1 MRTPGTAEV
10 VLASNRGPLSFRL
23 DDDGSLH
30 AGRGGGGLV
39 AGLSSGT
46 EGVWVC
52 AALTE
57 GDRRAAAAAPDGVLG
72 LPEDMP
78 HDSLG
83 AATSVRMLILDPVT
97 FARAYGTVANSTLWF
112 LHHMLF
118 EAAREPSFD
127 QRFARDWASYVDYNA
142 AFAAAVAS
150 EAAPGGRVL
159 VQDYH
164 LTLVPTQLR
173 AARPDLRV
181 AHFSHTPWAPPEYF
195 RLLPD
200 PLAGA
205 VLRGLLGADRA
216 GFLSRR
222 WAEDFVR
229 CCVDVVGARAEG
241 LSTGGQLVVHHEWG
255 RTLVDVHPL
264 GVDGPALRARAA
276 QPDVAGR
283 LSVLAAHIGDRKAL
297 VRVDRTELSK
307 NIVRGLEAYRELL
320 QRYPQW
326 QRRVVH
332 LAFAYPSRHDLP
344 VYREYTGQVQRL
356 AREINDE
363 LGDPEWEPVT
373 LHVEDDYPR
382 SLAAYR
388 LADVM
393 LVNPI
398 RDGMNLVAKE
408 APVLSDAGT
417 VLVLS
422 WQAGAA
428 DELSADALMVN
439 PYDVSGTADALHRA
453 LSMDPVERGQRCAR
467 LAASATALRPE
478 EWLNRQLA
486 ALAELPAR

>member
-1 MRTPGTAEV
+1 MPTTGTAQV

-39 AGLSSGT
+39 TGLSSGT
-46 EGVWVC
+46 GGVWVC

-57 GDRRAAAAAPDGVLG
+57 GDRRAAAAAPDGLLERPEVLPG
-72 LPEDMP
+72 DDLAGP
-78 HDSLG
+78 
-83 AATSVRMLILDPVT
+83 TKVRMLTLDPVT

-112 LHHMLF
+112 LHHLLF

-127 QRFARDWASYVDYNA
+127 QRFARDWASFVDYNA
-142 AFAAAVAS
+142 AFAAAVAR
-150 EAAPGGRVL
+150 EAAPGARVL

-164 LTLVPTQLR
+164 LTLVPAQLR

-181 AHFSHTPWAPPEYF
+181 GHFSHTPWAPPEYF

-200 PLAGA
+200 QLARA
-205 VLRGLLGADRA
+205 VLGGLLGADRM

-222 WAEDFVR
+222 WAADFVR
-229 CCVDVVGARAEG
+229 CCVAVLGARADG
-241 LSTGGQLVVHHEWG
+241 LDDGGPLAVHHEGG
-255 RTLVDVHPL
+255 RTMVDVHAL
-264 GVDGPALRARAA
+264 GVDADGLRARAA

-283 LSVLAAHIGDRKAL
+283 LVVLRAHVGDRKSL

-320 QRYPQW
+320 VRYPDW

-363 LGDPEWEPVT
+363 FGDPGWEPVT

-388 LADVM
+388 MADVL

-408 APVLSDAGT
+408 APVLSDAGC

-422 WQAGAA
+422 REAGAA
-428 DELSADALMVN
+428 DELAADALMVN
-439 PYDVSGTADALHRA
+439 PYDVSGTADALHQA
-453 LSMDPVERGQRCAR
+453 LSMDPVERAERSVR
-467 LAASATALRPE
+467 LAAAATALPPQ
-478 EWLNRQLA
+478 EWLSRQLS